1 MYQRIFQR
9 RIIMIENRN
18 LTSGTK
24 LVARYHK
31 QSYSC
36 QVAEGE
42 DGKLRYQL
50 EDGRG
55 FKSPSAA
62 GMAITGK
69 SCNGWA
75 FWSLAKEENSPA
87 TETQETETQQETP
100 KTEETQE
107 PEEQEQSKGSFFRT
121 PNQKGVPEGQVRWYC
136 QDCGES
142 FLAPVNETPTAC
154 PKGHQPS

>member
-1 MYQRIFQR
+1 MP
-9 RIIMIENRN
+9 IENRN
-18 LTSGTK
+18 LTPGTK

-36 QVAEGE
+36 YVAEGE

-50 EDGRG
+50 EDGRE

-62 GMAITGK
+62 GMAVTGK

-75 FWSLAKEENSPA
+75 FWSLAQEETTPA
-87 TETQETETQQETP
+87 PEAQEQQEAEAQQETP
-100 KTEETQE
+100 ETEETQ
-107 PEEQEQSKGSFFRT
+107 PSEEQEQPKGSFFRT
-121 PNQKGVPEGQVRWYC
+121 PNQKGIPEGQTRWYC

-142 FLAPVNETPTAC
+142 FLAPKDETPETC
-154 PKGHQPS
+154 PQGHQPS